1 MRTLPVA
8 EPEVKAFYAV
18 LYDRPGVLGKVDGR
32 IYFFDDDGSIVD
44 YEPEMAVFTTV
55 LGRTDLADTQ
65 RVLDVVVH
73 HGYAAICTSR
83 EEGRQ

>member
-18 LYDRPGVLGKVDGR
+18 LYDRTGVLGKVDGR
-32 IYFFDDDGSIVD
+32 IFFFDDDGRVVD
-44 YEPEMAVFTTV
+44 YGPEHAVFTTV

-65 RVLDVVVH
+65 QLLDRL
-73 HGYAAICTSR
+73 HGGAAWIATHR
-83 EEGRQ
+83 AMEVA

>member
-18 LYDRPGVLGKVDGR
+18 LYDRTGVLGKVDGR
-32 IYFFDDDGSIVD
+32 IYFFDDDGSVVD
-44 YEPEMAVFTTV
+44 FDPEMAVFTTV

-65 RVLDVVVH
+65 LLLDRL
-73 HGYAAICTSR
+73 HGTYAAIACSR
-83 EEGRQ
+83 EEGRR